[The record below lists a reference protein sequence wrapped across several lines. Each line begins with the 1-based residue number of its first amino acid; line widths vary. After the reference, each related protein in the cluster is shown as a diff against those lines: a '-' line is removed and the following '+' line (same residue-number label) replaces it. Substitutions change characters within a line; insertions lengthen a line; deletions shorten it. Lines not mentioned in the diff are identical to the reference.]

1 MGLDGVNSGSI
12 LVVNAGSSS
21 LKFSLFRVEA
31 ADALQLIVRGQIDG
45 ISSRPRL
52 TVKNHAGCTLVERD
66 FAVAEVTEVKDAI
79 ALAGAWLREQFKG
92 EPLLAVG
99 HRVVHGGTEYS
110 RPVLVDATVFNAL
123 EQLIPLAPLHQPHN
137 LAAIHAVCESQPQI
151 PQVACFDTAF
161 HRSHPQLADLYAL
174 PWEYYEDGVRCYG
187 FHGLSY
193 EYVAATLPQV
203 APEIANG
210 RVIVAHLGSGASL
223 CALRDGKSQDSTMG
237 FSSLDGIPMG
247 TRSGGIDPGVLL
259 YLAAQRGMSPAAL
272 EKLLYKKSGLLGL
285 SGLSNDMRVLLESPV
300 PRAQLAVDY
309 FVHRVVKEIGAL
321 AAVLGGVDGL
331 VFTAGIGEN
340 SAEIRARIV
349 SACAWLGMTLAT
361 DANQSGGSCITTTG
375 GAASAWVVPT
385 NEELMIARHT
395 HALVTR
401 IQTPEMDTGGST
413 P

>member
-1 MGLDGVNSGSI
+1 MRSGSI

-31 ADALQLIVRGQIDG
+31 ADALRLVERGQIDG
-45 ISSRPRL
+45 IGSRPCL
-52 TVKNHAGCTLVERD
+52 TVKDQAGSILIERD
-66 FAVAEVTEVKDAI
+66 FAVAEVREVKDAI
-79 ALAGAWLREQFKG
+79 ALAGVWLREQLQD

-99 HRVVHGGTEYS
+99 HRVVHGGAEYS
-110 RPVLVDATVFNAL
+110 QPVLIDATVFGAL

-137 LAAIHAVCESQPQI
+137 LAAIRAVRESQPQI

-174 PWEYYEDGVRCYG
+174 PWEYYEAGVRRYG

-193 EYVAATLPQV
+193 EYVAATLSQV

-237 FSSLDGIPMG
+237 FSPLDGIPMG
-247 TRSGGIDPGVLL
+247 TRPGGIDPGVLL
-259 YLAAQRGMSPAAL
+259 YLVGPGGMSPAAL

-285 SGLSNDMRVLLESPV
+285 SDLSNDMRVLLESNA

-309 FVHRVVKEIGAL
+309 FVHRVAKEIGAL
-321 AAVLGGVDGL
+321 VAVLGGVDGL

-361 DANQSGGSCITTTG
+361 DANQSGESCITTSG
-375 GAASAWVVPT
+375 GTVSAWVVPT

-395 HALVTR
+395 HALVAHM
-401 IQTPEMDTGGST
+401 QTPITDTGGSAL
-413 P
+413 